1 MQARNLPVLSWTVLA
16 VAVLLIGCGKRD
28 VSKLPTLPF
37 ATVAKEIREGRGVA
51 VEFEGPIAIATFLR
65 TPDEARAKGQSGTM
79 FRSTLP
85 TSTLERSRFVR
96 LCSEHGVEML
106 QYR

>member
-1 MQARNLPVLSWTVLA
+1 MQAKNLPVWGWVFLA
-16 VAVLLIGCGKRD
+16 AALFMVGCGKRD

-51 VEFEGPIAIATFLR
+51 VEFDGTTAIATFVR
-65 TPDEARAKGQSGTM
+65 TPDEARAKGLSGTM

-85 TSTLERSRFVR
+85 TSTLQRSRFVR
-96 LCSEHGVEML
+96 LCSEHGVEMF
-106 QYR
+106 QYH